1 MKTNAGKVSR
11 SQHPRILGI
20 IIELSAKV
28 RTAIHLSQADG
39 GFSFVS
45 KSFGSPQLYTPQ
57 GLPSSWIPWA
67 LGCPPD
73 LETNKNLPA
82 GRSPRFAIDRRN
94 LGFTADLG
102 MKRAII
108 LAFPIKQTLSLG
120 MKLDTVGQVY
130 DRYTTASLLTDQD

>member
-28 RTAIHLSQADG
+28 RTAIHLSQAEG

-102 MKRAII
+102 MKRAIPGI
-108 LAFPIKQTLSLG
+108 PNKANSFTRHETGHSRPGIRPI
-120 MKLDTVGQVY
+120 Y
-130 DRYTTASLLTDQD
+130 DRKLTN